1 MNNATKAVVIVAVLF
16 VLGLT
21 AWLLAGIFRSPLYA
35 DGGRTCVGCVE
46 VHTASTSRVQASSLS
61 GTYRFREPI
70 AFLLRFEDGSVSFRG
85 DALEPGCYVA
95 AGERGDAILFEG
107 ANDVLLEAPPPEG
120 GCG

>member
-1 MNNATKAVVIVAVLF
+1 MGNTTKAVLIVAVLF

-21 AWLLAGIFRSPLYA
+21 AWLLVGIFRSPLYA
-35 DGGRTCVGCVE
+35 AGGRTCIGCVE
-46 VHTASTSRVQASSLS
+46 VHTATTSRVQAETLT

-70 AFLLRFEDGSVSFRG
+70 AFLLRFGGGEIAFRN

-95 AGERGDAILFEG
+95 AGERDDAIIFDG
-107 ANDVLLEAPPPEG
+107 ATDVLLEAPPPEG